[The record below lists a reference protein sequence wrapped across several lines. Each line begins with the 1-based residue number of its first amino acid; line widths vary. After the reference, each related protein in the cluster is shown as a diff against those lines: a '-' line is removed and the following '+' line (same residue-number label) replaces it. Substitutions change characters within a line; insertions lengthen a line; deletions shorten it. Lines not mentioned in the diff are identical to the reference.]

1 MIAANYQHAD
11 KEWHHDTR
19 AIHHLTNDMNNIYLY
34 NKNYDYQDH
43 IQVDK
48 GAVLKITHNDISSIS
63 SPSKSF
69 ILDQVLLVS

>member
-1 MIAANYQHAD
+1 
-11 KEWHHDTR
+11 
-19 AIHHLTNDMNNIYLY
+19 MNNIYLY